1 VASPTRGQEREIVA
15 RRTATSTI
23 IKHADGTFTTRQYGV
38 PKFFQRPDGAW
49 VPIDTTLVS
58 DQVTRDHD
66 VATAFRTR
74 ANDWQAHFS
83 SSLSADGM
91 VRIKLADTEFG
102 FAAVD
107 AAPVVPVVVI
117 KDGAQTVRYADLWP
131 GVDVEY
137 VVTSYAV
144 KENIVLKNASA
155 RSTMSFKIIGASP
168 RQAADGHLDLG
179 DQFTIAPPNLVLT
192 KFGPVS
198 DTSVYRQEFRGGM
211 LTVSVRPDY
220 LASLPKEA
228 FPAVVD
234 PPVYRSMFGNRGGG
248 NYMSFKSDGYV
259 CGSNVCNVYAGS
271 LLDSNYNWRWWRGA
285 FYSPYELFRDSRN
298 QLLSANVHLTQRTNA
313 GFWTGTYDGHWF
325 DVWHAG
331 CLSFN
336 CLGQWG
342 GHGWFGTVGDV
353 DVTDVYRTRIQAG
366 DFGAWLMVTGEEGG
380 VSSYK
385 NFDPDNTFVDF
396 TYNTLPNTPGVVS
409 PSVDNQVFVDP
420 QVSFKASQVS
430 DPNGDPV
437 QYLFRVTTG
446 SDGETGTVVSSGNL
460 PTPQWTIPDG
470 ILQDGTTYYLK
481 VFSWDGYHYSVSS
494 PVRPFRIDTRTG
506 KDNTQTYDTLGP
518 VSVDLATGNVTT
530 SESSHSSTALGGSL
544 GVSLDYNSPVR
555 SRSGLVAEYWNLP
568 ANYGFGSGP
577 PAGDPVLK
585 RVDQNID
592 FDWALGS
599 PSSGTIGNDWFYV
612 RWNGYYVPPVTGT
625 YYFGAN
631 ADDAGSIF
639 VNDQPAG
646 GGCYN
651 NICYGTAVNLVAGQA
666 VPIRV
671 EYEEATWTAWHRLYV
686 KGAVP
691 EQIVP
696 QSALQ
701 TGVRPVAQSQGLIG
715 RYYSDD
721 GTHNLDST
729 TKSQFLGR
737 TDPLLAFNW
746 GTGSPIVGGPSEFM
760 TRWTGYVTAPTTGT
774 YYFGTEADD
783 GSRVRING
791 NAVMDNW
798 SGCCSTA
805 FGSGVPLTAGQA
817 AAITVDHFDSGGAAR
832 MSLLV
837 KSDPSGPAQLVPAS
851 WLTPKAQVLP
861 DGWNLGIDPD
871 GDLNYDRLVAN
882 QNSVILTDSTGDK
895 HEYLFK
901 DGGYKPPVNE
911 DGQLVRNADGTF
923 TMQDTD
929 GRTYVFDT
937 TGVLTSVTNPLDDR
951 KPAAVR
957 YTYEGSPSKI
967 RQISDGVTAD
977 RWAKVFY
984 SGASE
989 CGTAPTGFDA
999 QAPSGML
1006 CAVIT
1011 SDGRTSN
1018 FYYKQTLLAR
1028 IQNPGDEVT
1037 DFQYDNLGRIIA
1049 IRDSLANDA
1058 MAAGVRANNDEALT
1072 QLTYDVL
1079 GRAVEVTQP
1088 AATAGAVRIK
1098 HKVEYLPGG
1107 SGYTGATQQHILG
1120 AAEPFGFSRRV
1131 EYDSLLRT
1139 TRDVDVA
1146 NLATT
1151 TEWNSA
1157 KDLQYSTTTP
1167 TGLKSTTIFDDDD
1180 RPIAQYGPAPA
1191 SWFTTDRTPVPA
1203 QTTKVPWADTR
1214 YDEGIQGPA
1223 VAWYS
1228 VRGNSFNGSPTLH
1241 TTGIDPAQPILLGR
1255 DFRTAPPPFTPD
1267 GDGYGFSASGK
1278 VRFPGSGTYTF
1289 KLWHDDGARL
1299 WIDDK
1304 LVFDDW
1310 AYRSEG
1316 IAQNVSTGTF
1326 VAEAGKPYR
1335 FRYDY
1340 LHVGTPGGAELWAAG
1355 PAIQDTNNGLGT
1367 SRLSFLTP
1375 GYNLETSSTT
1385 YDSSVG
1391 DAVTTTS
1398 YGTTPELGLTKSK
1411 TLDPAGLNLTRALGY
1426 ETPGSGYLRQ
1436 TSKTLPGG
1444 TTTTYGYY
1452 GPNDQLDNPC
1462 TPTVETY
1469 RQAGQLK
1476 TKTDADPDGTGPKT
1490 SRSTESIYDE
1500 AGRIVATRVNQDAWT
1515 CTTYDQRGRV
1525 VTTAVPAFGGEAART
1540 TTNNWAVGGNPLVT
1554 SSGDAKGTIT
1564 TTKDLL
1570 GRTVSYSDVH
1580 GNWTGY
1586 GYDDLGRQV
1595 RLYGDMGEQGFTFD
1609 NFNRLTE
1616 QRFDN
1621 TVVAR
1626 PYYDAYGQLDHVD
1639 YPAANNLGLAAIT
1652 RDPNG
1657 RTSGY
1662 TWRLN
1667 DGTQVNDAVNR
1678 SQSGQVLTNIT
1689 SAGSQELW
1697 RTYRY
1702 DLAGRL
1708 TSADIGPHTYQYGF
1722 GASSCGAGANPNSGK
1737 NSNRTSQVI
1746 DGVTT
1751 SFCYD
1756 YADRLIGS
1764 SDPLLNG
1771 GDFDSHGNMT
1781 SVGSGPTPLRLCY
1794 DSSDRNWCL
1803 VQRTADGNGVAMY
1816 YDRDVQGRVIG
1827 RYKNTI
1833 TNWNW
1838 AAAGDWYYGFTGSG
1852 DTPDLVRDANWTI
1865 VEKNIALPGGATLTL
1880 KPTEGTHANRAI
1892 YSMPNIHGDIL
1903 LTAGATGAN
1912 TSTGNGPARSFTY
1925 DPFGKIIEGST
1936 APANLPEGSY
1946 GWVGQHQKVSEINF
1960 TLTPVQMGARIYL
1973 PSLGRFTQIDPVEG
1987 GVENNYVYPP
1997 DPINDFDLTG
2007 EWGWKDIGT
2016 AVGLAGTIAAA
2027 TACVVATAGVCAGV
2041 AVGAA
2046 VVSGVTD
2053 GVVHY
2058 AETRNIAKSVGV
2070 GIAKTALNLAGF
2082 TKIKFIGK
2090 GMPVAARW
2098 FGQNRN
2104 YQSLSKAL
2112 TKAPAKARVA
2122 TVVKRYATQA
2132 AFKVGIYSAT
2142 SVWNNW
2148 RRRR

>member
-1 VASPTRGQEREIVA
+1 MTLIPDQPGREGV
-15 RRTATSTI
+15 TSF
-23 IKHADGTFTTRQYGV
+23 A
-38 PKFFQRPDGAW
+38 
-49 VPIDTTLVS
+49 
-58 DQVTRDHD
+58 
-66 VATAFRTR
+66 TR
-74 ANDWQAHFS
+74 ANDWHARFT
-83 SSLSADGM
+83 SSLSAQGM
-91 VRIKLADTEFG
+91 VTIGQYG
-102 FAAVD
+102 FTPVGAAAVI
-107 AAPVVPVVVI
+107 PIVI
-117 KDGAQTVRYADLWP
+117 TKDGTQTVRYADLWP

-144 KENIVLKNASA
+144 KENIVLKDAKATPSV
-155 RSTMSFKIIGASP
+155 SFKIIGASP
-168 RQAADGHLDLG
+168 ERTADGHLELG
-179 DQFTIAPPNLVLT
+179 DQFTIAPPNLVLNT
-192 KFGPVS
+192 FGPVS
-198 DTSVYRQEFRGGM
+198 DTSAYRQDFRDGV

-234 PPVYRSMFGNRGGG
+234 PPVYRSMFGNRAGG
-248 NYMSFKSDGYV
+248 NYMAFKSDGYV
-259 CGSNVCNVYAGS
+259 CGSSVCNVYAGS

-285 FYSPYELFRDSRN
+285 FFSPYELFRDSRN
-298 QLLSANVHLTQRTNA
+298 QLISANVHLTQRTNA

-325 DVWHAG
+325 DIWHAG
-331 CLSFN
+331 CLNFG

-353 DVTDVYRTRIQAG
+353 DATEIYRTRIQAG
-366 DFGAWLMVTGEEGG
+366 DFGAWLMVTGEEGA

-409 PSVDNQVFVDP
+409 PGVDNQVFVDP
-420 QVSFKASQVS
+420 QVSFKAAPVS
-430 DPNGDPV
+430 DPNGDAV

-446 SDGETGTVVSSGNL
+446 SDGETGTVVSSGNQ

-481 VFSWDGYHYSVSS
+481 VFAWDGYHYSTPS
-494 PVRPFRIDTRTG
+494 PVRPFRIDMRTG
-506 KDNTQTYDTLGP
+506 KDNTQTHDTLGP
-518 VSVDLATGNVTT
+518 VTVDLATGNVST
-530 SESSHSSTALGGSL
+530 SETSHSSAALGGSL

-555 SRSGLVAEYWNLP
+555 SRSGLIAEYWNLP
-568 ANYGFGSGP
+568 ANYGFGNGP

-592 FDWALGS
+592 FDWAQGS

-612 RWNGYYVPPVTGT
+612 RWTGYFVPPVTGA

-639 VNDQPAG
+639 VDNQPAG

-651 NICYGTAVNLVAGQA
+651 SICYGSAVNLVAGQP
-666 VPIRV
+666 VPLRV

-691 EQIVP
+691 EQVVP

-701 TGVRPVAQSQGLIG
+701 TGVRPVAQSNGLMG

-721 GTHNLDST
+721 GSHNLDST

-746 GTGSPIVGGPSEFM
+746 GTGSPIAGGPGEFM
-760 TRWTGYVTAPTTGT
+760 TRWTGYVTAPATGT

-783 GSRVRING
+783 GSRIRING
-791 NAVMDNW
+791 TLVLDNW
-798 SGCCSTA
+798 NACCA
-805 FGSGVPLTAGQA
+805 AAYGSGVPLTAGQSA
-817 AAITVDHFDSGGAAR
+817 SVSVDHYDSGGPAR
-832 MSLLV
+832 MALYV
-837 KSDPSGPAQLVPAS
+837 KHDPAGAAQLVPTS

-871 GDLNYDRLVAN
+871 GDLSYDRLVAN

-911 DGQLVRNADGTF
+911 DGQLVRNTDGTF
-923 TMQDTD
+923 TLQDTD
-929 GRTYVFDT
+929 GRTYVFDS

-951 KPAAVR
+951 KPAALR

-967 RQISDGVTAD
+967 RQITDGVTPD

-984 SGASE
+984 SGATE
-989 CGTAPTGFDA
+989 CGTAPAGFDP

-1006 CAVIT
+1006 CAVQT
-1011 SDGRTSN
+1011 NDGRTTT
-1018 FYYKQTLLAR
+1018 FHYKQALLAR
-1028 IQNPGDEVT
+1028 VQNPGADIT
-1037 DFQYDNLGRIIA
+1037 DFQYDSLGRVIA

-1058 MAAGVRANNDEALT
+1058 IAAGVRAGNDETLT

-1079 GRAVEVTQP
+1079 GRAVEATQP
-1088 AATAGAVRIK
+1088 AATAGAVRMK
-1098 HKVEYLPGG
+1098 HRMEYLP
-1107 SGYTGATQQHILG
+1107 GATQQHISG
-1120 AAEPFGFSRRV
+1120 ATEPFGFSRRV
-1131 EYDSLLRT
+1131 EYDALLRT
-1139 TRDVDVA
+1139 TRDVDIA
-1146 NLATT
+1146 NLAVT
-1151 TEWNSA
+1151 TEWDAA

-1167 TGLKSTTIFDDDD
+1167 VGLKSTTIYDEDD
-1180 RPIAQYGPAPA
+1180 RPTARYGQAPA
-1191 SWFTTDRTPVPA
+1191 SWFAADRTPQA
-1203 QTTKVPWADTR
+1203 AHASKVPRADTR

-1228 VRGNSFNGSPTLH
+1228 VRGSSFSGAPKLH
-1241 TTGIDPAQPILLGR
+1241 TTGLDPAQPTWLGR
-1255 DFRTAPPPFTPD
+1255 DFRTTPPPFTPEQD
-1267 GDGYGFSASGK
+1267 AAGYGFSATGK

-1299 WIDDK
+1299 WIDDN
-1304 LVFDDW
+1304 LVFDNW
-1310 AYRSEG
+1310 AHRSEG

-1326 VAEAGKPYR
+1326 VAQAGKPYR

-1340 LHVGTPGGAELWAAG
+1340 LHVGTAGGGELWTAG
-1355 PAIQDTNNGLGT
+1355 PGIQDTNNGLGT

-1385 YDSSVG
+1385 YDSSIG
-1391 DAVTTTS
+1391 NAVTTTS
-1398 YGTTPELGLTKSK
+1398 YGTTPELGLAKTK
-1411 TLDPAGLNLTRALGY
+1411 TLDGAGMNLTSTLGY
-1426 ETPGSGYLRQ
+1426 ETPGTGYLRQ
-1436 TSKTLPGG
+1436 TTKTLPGG
-1444 TTTTYGYY
+1444 TTTTYTYY
-1452 GPNDQLDNPC
+1452 AAADQIDNPC
-1462 TPTVETY
+1462 TPAVESF
-1469 RQAGQLK
+1469 RQGGQLK
-1476 TKTDADPDGTGPKT
+1476 LKTDTDPDGAGPKT
-1490 SRSTESIYDE
+1490 ARSTETVYDD
-1500 AGRIVATRVNQDAWT
+1500 AGRVVATRVNQDAWT

-1525 VTTAVPAFGGEAART
+1525 LTTAVPSFNGEAART
-1540 TTNNWAVGGNPLVT
+1540 ITNNWAVSGNPLVT
-1554 SSGDAKGTIT
+1554 SSDDSKGTIS

-1570 GRTVSYSDVH
+1570 GRTASYSDTQ

-1586 GYDDLGRQV
+1586 GYDDLGRLV

-1609 NFNRLTE
+1609 NFNRLVE
-1616 QRFDN
+1616 QKFDN
-1621 TVVAR
+1621 AVVAR
-1626 PYYDAYGQLDHVD
+1626 PYYDQYGQLDHVE
-1639 YPAANNLGLAAIT
+1639 YPAAGNLALSAIA
-1652 RDPNG
+1652 RDANG
-1657 RTSGY
+1657 RTSGH

-1667 DGTQVNDAVNR
+1667 DATVVTDTVNR

-1689 SAGSQELW
+1689 TAATHELW
-1697 RTYRY
+1697 RTYGY

-1708 TSADIGPHTYQYGF
+1708 TSVDIGPHTYRYGF
-1722 GASSCGAGANPNSGK
+1722 GGSACGAGANPDSGK

-1756 YADRLIGS
+1756 HADRLIGS
-1764 SDPLLNG
+1764 SDPLANG

-1852 DTPDLVRDANWTI
+1852 DTPDLARDASWTI
-1865 VEKNIALPGGATLTL
+1865 VEKNLTLPGGVLLTI
-1880 KPTEGTHANRAI
+1880 KPTQAQQADRST
-1892 YSMPNIHGDIL
+1892 YSLPNIHGDIL
-1903 LTAGATGAN
+1903 LTTNGTGAN
-1912 TSTGNGPARSFTY
+1912 TSNGNGPAQSFTY
-1925 DPFGKIIEGST
+1925 DPFGNIITGSV
-1936 APANLPEGSY
+1936 APANAPEGSY
-1946 GWVGQHQKVSEINF
+1946 GWVGQHQKVSETNF
-1960 TLTPVQMGARIYL
+1960 ALAPIQMGARVYL
-1973 PSLGRFTQIDPVEG
+1973 PTLGRFTQVDPVEG

-2007 EWGWKDIGT
+2007 QFGVPGWAKKAWGAIGKYDKQIGIGLT
-2016 AVGLAGTIAAA
+2016 VVAAGACVFSAGVGCAVAGAA
-2027 TACVVATAGVCAGV
+2027 TAVIGGITATAAARRNGDSWGK
-2041 AVGAA
+2041 AA
-2046 VVSGVTD
+2046 VKGGVTTLL
-2053 GVVHY
+2053 GLGKAPKHVRY
-2058 AETRNIAKSVGV
+2058 FGPGRNYRSVF
-2070 GIAKTALNLAGF
+2070 TAL
-2082 TKIKFIGK
+2082 K
-2090 GMPVAARW
+2090 
-2098 FGQNRN
+2098 
-2104 YQSLSKAL
+2104 
-2112 TKAPAKARVA
+2112 KAPAKARFRG
-2122 TVVKRYATQA
+2122 VVRGALINHVRGRYGDH
-2132 AFKVGIYSAT
+2132 VMSR
-2142 SVWNNW
+2142 W
-2148 RRRR
+2148 